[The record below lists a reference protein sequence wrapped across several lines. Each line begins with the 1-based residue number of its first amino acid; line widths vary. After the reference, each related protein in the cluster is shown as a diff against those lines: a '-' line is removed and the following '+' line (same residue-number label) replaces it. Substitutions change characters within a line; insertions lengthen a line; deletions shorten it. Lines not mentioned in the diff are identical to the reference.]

1 MVLTTIRDALHA
13 HGLMP
18 RGAFHPGPDDNAPL
32 DAATIVL
39 IGNAGP
45 DMWRAFS
52 AARQP
57 GPARFSIR
65 SQHAFAAP

>member
-1 MVLTTIRDALHA
+1 MTLTAIRDALHA

-18 RGAFHPGPDDNAPL
+18 RGAFHPDD
-32 DAATIVL
+32 DALRDARTIVL

-52 AARQP
+52 AARQL
-57 GPARFSIR
+57 SLI
-65 SQHAFAAP
+65 HI